1 MDTFRK
7 YRVVSTRLMPLS
19 ASLSPV
25 KRALQSTDT
34 AEGLLDSCASHGSNA
49 DTDVCIRTGVWP
61 TDCKE
66 KPFLWVM
73 QNYCLETNDN
83 AHEKYLRTP
92 DLAQTLMG
100 TITILC
106 LDV

>member
-1 MDTFRK
+1 MNTFRK

-61 TDCKE
+61 TDCKG
-66 KPFLWVM
+66 KPFL
-73 QNYCLETNDN
+73 
-83 AHEKYLRTP
+83 
-92 DLAQTLMG
+92 
-100 TITILC
+100 
-106 LDV
+106 